1 MSLRENF
8 EQIAEALQER
18 KSVRKAINKINT
30 TNNKA
35 RSDEM
40 LVNSVVAGLI
50 SVYYSVKDQAT
61 QTNVELNGFII
72 EPNNLTDS
80 RIGDIHDP
88 RLLIEM
94 AQKDPHFNSL
104 FTVTKRNSDI
114 GHEQYVIQEKQSIV

>member
-40 LVNSVVAGLI
+40 LV
-50 SVYYSVKDQAT
+50 YYSVKDQAA

>member
-1 MSLRENF
+1 MSHRENF
-8 EQIAEALQER
+8 EQIAEARQER

-50 SVYYSVKDQAT
+50 SVYYSVKDQAA

-72 EPNNLTDS
+72 
-80 RIGDIHDP
+80 
-88 RLLIEM
+88 
-94 AQKDPHFNSL
+94 
-104 FTVTKRNSDI
+104 
-114 GHEQYVIQEKQSIV
+114 

>member
-18 KSVRKAINKINT
+18 KSVKKAINKINS
-30 TNNKA
+30 TNNKT

-50 SVYYSVKDQAT
+50 SLYFSVKDQAT
-61 QTNVELNGFII
+61 QTNIELNGFVI

-94 AQKDPHFNSL
+94 AQKDPRFNSL
-104 FTVTKRNSDI
+104 FTVTKRNNDI
-114 GHEQYVIQEKQSIV
+114 GHEQYVITEKQSII

>member
-18 KSVRKAINKINT
+18 KSVKKAINKINS
-30 TNNKA
+30 TNNKT
-35 RSDEM
+35 RNDEM

-50 SVYYSVKDQAT
+50 SVYFSVKDQAT
-61 QTNVELNGFII
+61 QTNIELNGFVI

-94 AQKDPHFNSL
+94 AQKDPRFNSL
-104 FTVTKRNSDI
+104 FTVTKRNNDI
-114 GHEQYVIQEKQSIV
+114 GHEQYVITEKQSII